1 MKMMGIIFASDNEAR
16 LNELT
21 IHRTTASL
29 PFGARYRMID
39 FMLSNLVNSGVT
51 RIGIITRSNYNS
63 LMDHIRMGRDWD
75 LNRKNSG
82 IAVFPPFAVN
92 TSKEVY
98 RGKIEALYSILD
110 YIRTGN
116 EDYVFVCN
124 SNVAIN
130 MDIEDMYDFHIATG
144 ADITVLTRKQATNS
158 SKRIVVGAKEGTR
171 IKEFLI
177 NEGFGNGKTET
188 VSLNAY
194 ILHKDVLCGL
204 IETAYARG
212 QMEFETDILQKKT
225 KQLNIQ
231 MYNFNGY
238 AGMINDIKSY
248 FNESMRLL
256 DTGIRQELFYKY
268 GKIYTKVKD
277 SSPTIY
283 SNDAKVVNSLIA
295 DGCEVNGTVENSILF
310 RGVKVEK
317 GAVIKNSIVMERGQ
331 VQENSQLCYA
341 ITDKNVIIRPN
352 RVISGFETYP
362 VVVVKDKTV

>member
-1 MKMMGIIFASDNEAR
+1 MMGIIFASDNEAR

-39 FMLSNLVNSGVT
+39 FALSNFVNSGVT
-51 RIGIITRSNYNS
+51 RIGIITRNNYNS

-92 TSKEVY
+92 TSREVY
-98 RGKIEALYSILD
+98 RGKVEALYSILD
-110 YIRTGN
+110 YIGTSR
-116 EDYVFVCN
+116 EEYVFISN

-130 MDIEDMYDFHIATG
+130 MDIEDMYNQHMATG
-144 ADITVLTRKQATNS
+144 ADITMLTIKQPANS
-158 SKRIVVGAKEGTR
+158 SKRVVIGSKEGTKV
-171 IKEFLI
+171 KELLI
-177 NEGFGNGKTET
+177 SEGYGGGKEEI

-194 ILHKDVLCGL
+194 LMHKDVLCGL
-204 IETAYARG
+204 VETAYARG
-212 QMEFETDILQKKT
+212 QMDFEADILQKKT
-225 KQLNIQ
+225 KLLNIH
-231 MYNFNGY
+231 MYNFSGY

-248 FNESMRLL
+248 FNESMKLL
-256 DTGIRQELFYKY
+256 NKGIRQELFYKY

-283 SNDAKVVNSLIA
+283 YEDAKVVNSLIA

-317 GAVIKNSIVMERGQ
+317 GAVIRNSIVMERGE

-341 ITDKNVIIRPN
+341 ITDKNVVIRPN